1 MFPIVQIDNAQT
13 EEDIDSILEE
23 SENMSIINSS
33 GWPVTQQITLANKTA
48 LLQGLIF
55 DEVIAKRQ
63 DHIAAFQ
70 KGLEKLKVMALVIKH
85 PQQMR
90 KLFVYSDEILDA
102 DQLLSLIE
110 TPLTTPVTHQTW
122 VWCKEYIVERS
133 TEKTGEVSNN
143 NISFCWPSS
152 MHIKS
157 RNYLCLA
164 PNPIMY
170 M

>member
-1 MFPIVQIDNAQT
+1 MQIDNAQT
-13 EEDIDSILEE
+13 EKDIDSILDE

-70 KGLEKLKVMALVIKH
+70 KGLERLEVMELIRKH

-90 KLFVYSDEILDA
+90 KLFVHSDETLNA
-102 DQLLSLIE
+102 DQFLSLIE
-110 TPLTTPVTHQTW
+110 TPQTTPVTHQTW

-133 TEKTGEVSNN
+133 KEKTGEV
-143 NISFCWPSS
+143 IVT
-152 MHIKS
+152 
-157 RNYLCLA
+157 R
-164 PNPIMY
+164 
-170 M
+170 

>member
-110 TPLTTPVTHQTW
+110 TPLTTPDHP
-122 VWCKEYIVERS
+122 CD
-133 TEKTGEVSNN
+133 
-143 NISFCWPSS
+143 SS
-152 MHIKS
+152 DMGVV
-157 RNYLCLA
+157 
-164 PNPIMY
+164 
-170 M
+170 